1 MRRPG
6 TAQAVSDRVAACP
19 VAHAGPY
26 PRREPARARGP
37 QAVTGAIA
45 QGAQAGERLAVPL
58 RGDRSGHRSL
68 ALMGIDV
75 DGIKHSNA
83 DHGSGLEE
91 EVLRIVGLR
100 LGRAVRATDTVT
112 RLGGEGFA
120 CLLTGCRDRDQLS
133 RLACTLFDAMA
144 TPLMVGDVRLTLLP
158 SIGIATHPGRGVNAE
173 DFMHRADAAMHR
185 AKCASSG
192 YAFCEDTQSA

>member
-1 MRRPG
+1 MPRP
-6 TAQAVSDRVAACP
+6 C
-19 VAHAGPY
+19 
-26 PRREPARARGP
+26 
-37 QAVTGAIA
+37 
-45 QGAQAGERLAVPL
+45 L
-58 RGDRSGHRSL
+58 
-68 ALMGIDV
+68 V
-75 DGIKHSNA
+75 DME
-83 DHGSGLEE
+83 GS
-91 EVLRIVGLR
+91 
-100 LGRAVRATDTVT
+100 
-112 RLGGEGFA
+112 GFA

-158 SIGIATHPGRGVNAE
+158 SIGIATHAGRGVNAE